1 MFVTHINMADQLQGD
16 RQNKVSAVAVV
27 HAKVYLFQSL
37 DLDDGRYHR
46 HNVISMQWL

>member
-1 MFVTHINMADQLQGD
+1 MFVTNINMADQLQGD
-16 RQNKVSAVAVV
+16 RQNKIYVPVA

-46 HNVISMQWL
+46 HNVISMQRL

>member
-1 MFVTHINMADQLQGD
+1 MADQLQRD
-16 RQNKVSAVAVV
+16 RQNKIFVAAV